1 MSTRPSRT
9 FNYSVTQD
17 RASRVSADGED
28 ELELGAGWKPEH
40 LVLAGL
46 VRCTLESLRF
56 HASHAGIDFVASA
69 SASGTVTRRDED
81 DRYAFVEMS
90 VNFELEL
97 EPQPDDVAE
106 LLANAERDC
115 FVGASL
121 TAKPAYH
128 WSINGT
134 PVGSQA

>member
-1 MSTRPSRT
+1 MSARPTRT
-9 FNYSVTQD
+9 FQYSVAQD
-17 RASRVSADGED
+17 RASRISADGND
-28 ELELGAGWKPEH
+28 ELDLGADWKPEH

-56 HASHAGIDFVASA
+56 HASRGGIDFVASA
-69 SASGTVTRRDED
+69 SASGTVRRRDD
-81 DRYAFVEMS
+81 DERYAFVEIS
-90 VNFELEL
+90 VDFELDL

-106 LLANAERDC
+106 LLAMAERDC

-121 TAKPAYH
+121 TAKPRYS
-128 WSINGT
+128 WRVNGA

>member
-1 MSTRPSRT
+1 VSTKPSRT
-9 FNYSVTQD
+9 FHYSVAQD
-17 RASRVSADGED
+17 RAARVSVDGNPEV
-28 ELELGAGWKPEH
+28 ELGAEWKPEH

-56 HASHAGIDFVASA
+56 HASGAGIDFVASA
-69 SASGTVTRRDED
+69 SASGTVRRRADDE
-81 DRYAFVEMS
+81 RYAFVEIS
-90 VNFELEL
+90 VEFELDL
-97 EPQPDDVAE
+97 EPQPADVVE

-121 TAKPAYH
+121 TAKPTYR
-128 WSINGT
+128 WRVNGA

>member
-9 FNYSVTQD
+9 FHYSVTQD
-17 RASRVSADGED
+17 RAARVSADGKT
-28 ELELGAGWKPEH
+28 ELELGPDWKPEH

-56 HASHAGIDFVASA
+56 HASRAGIDFVASA
-69 SASGTVTRRDED
+69 SASSTVTRRDED
-81 DRYAFVEMS
+81 ERYAFVEIS
-90 VNFELEL
+90 VDFQLEL

-106 LLANAERDC
+106 LLAKAERDC

-121 TAKPAYH
+121 TTKPSYRWH
-128 WSINGT
+128 VNGA